1 MRRWKRWV
9 DRCSDALL
17 QGDHD
22 VRAAATRRLAELR
35 LRGPGS
41 LRPRQVAA
49 LIARLQAAVVRHPD
63 PDTRRDVAYLL
74 AQWGDRRTVGVF
86 LGLLTDVAAEPEIR
100 GLAAEALGFD
110 LQFVPRASA
119 LRSRTVAAL
128 RGCLTDA
135 APAVRFWSLYALGT
149 LDAREARAD
158 VAKLGD
164 DEAIFREGFWSV
176 GDEAREVLALFDAP
190 ER

>member
-9 DRCSDALL
+9 DRSSDALL

-22 VRAAATRRLAELR
+22 VRAAASRRLSEVR

-41 LRPRQVAA
+41 LRPRQVAS
-49 LIARLQAAVVRHPD
+49 LMMRFRDAVLRHPD
-63 PDTRRDVAYLL
+63 ADTRRDVAYLL
-74 AQWGDRRTVGVF
+74 AQWGDQRTVGVF
-86 LGLLTDVAAEPEIR
+86 LTVVADPGAEPEIR

-110 LQFVPRASA
+110 LQFAPEASA
-119 LRSRTVAAL
+119 LRSRAVATL
-128 RGCLTDA
+128 RTCLTDA

-149 LDAREARAD
+149 LDARDARGD
-158 VAKLGD
+158 VAKLVGD
-164 DEAIFREGFWSV
+164 DAIFREGFWSV

-190 ER
+190 AN

>member
-22 VRAAATRRLAELR
+22 VRAAATRRLAVVR
-35 LRGPGS
+35 LRGAGS
-41 LRPRQVAA
+41 LRPRQAA
-49 LIARLQAAVVRHPD
+49 SLLARFQTAVLRHPD
-63 PDTRRDVAYLL
+63 TDTRRDVAYLL
-74 AQWGDRRTVGVF
+74 AQWGDRRTASVF
-86 LGLLTDVAAEPEIR
+86 LTVLADPAAEPEIR

-110 LQFVPRASA
+110 LQFAPPASA
-119 LRSRTVAAL
+119 LRARAL
-128 RGCLTDA
+128 QTLRKCLNDA

-158 VAKLGD
+158 VAKLVG

-190 ER
+190 PG

>member
-9 DRCSDALL
+9 DRCSDTLL
-17 QGDHD
+17 RGDHD
-22 VRAAATRRLAELR
+22 ARAFATRRLGALR

-49 LIARLQAAVVRHPD
+49 LMARLHGAVLRHPD
-63 PDTRRDVAYLL
+63 GDTRRDVAYLL
-74 AQWGDRRTVGVF
+74 SQWGDRRSVVVF
-86 LGLLTDVAAEPEIR
+86 LTLLADADAEPEIR
-100 GLAAEALGFD
+100 GLAAESLGFD
-110 LQFVPRASA
+110 LQFAAPASA
-119 LRSRTVAAL
+119 LRSRAITTL
-128 RGCLTDA
+128 RACLGDA

-149 LDAREARAD
+149 LDAREARGD
-158 VAKLGD
+158 VAKLSS

-190 ER
+190 AH